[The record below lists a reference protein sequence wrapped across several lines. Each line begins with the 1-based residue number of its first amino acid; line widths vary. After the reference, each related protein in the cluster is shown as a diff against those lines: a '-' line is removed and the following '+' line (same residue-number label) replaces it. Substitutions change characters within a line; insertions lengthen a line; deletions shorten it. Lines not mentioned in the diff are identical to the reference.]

1 MRPHLLI
8 DPRRGAVT
16 DKTKRMATIVL
27 GWLLVI
33 FGVAALVLPGPGLL
47 ALAAGLVLLSQQ
59 YEWARRRVEPVKQ
72 AALKAAA
79 ESVQSASKALLTL
92 SGALLVIAV
101 GVVWGIHPPA
111 PGWWPLP
118 DKWWLVGGWG
128 TGATLIF
135 SGIVAIALMIYSW
148 RRFRSESAGTALS

>member
-1 MRPHLLI
+1 M
-8 DPRRGAVT
+8 T
-16 DKTKRMATIVL
+16 NQTKRLAKITL

-47 ALAAGLVLLSQQ
+47 ALAAGLILLSQQ
-59 YEWARRRVEPVKQ
+59 YEWASRRVEPAKQ

-79 ESVQSASKALLTL
+79 ESVQSAPRALVTL
-92 SGALLVIAV
+92 GGALLVIAV
-101 GVVWGIHPPA
+101 GVVWGLHPPA
-111 PGWWPLP
+111 PGWWPFP
-118 DKWWLVGGWG
+118 DKWWLFGGWG

-148 RRFRSESAGTALS
+148 RRFRSDGAETALS